1 MAVSKEKYQQIGLT
15 GTRDVAVSDNTTLVN
30 YPVGQFDLIY
40 LDPPWSYDDKNNN
53 GERGADHKYDT
64 MSLEELYNMPIADL
78 LKEHGQ
84 VWMWHTTPFAA
95 EAHKLAEHWGLECV
109 TRGFLWVK
117 RNKQNNQFFK
127 GLGRHT
133 RGNPEDCYLYRLK
146 DTKVKMMP
154 EGEAPDELIVSRLRE
169 HSRKPDEAIH
179 RLNQYCGDLYVDK
192 LELFSREHKE
202 GWITWGNDSCKF
214 DEA

>member
-1 MAVSKEKYQQIGLT
+1 MAVSKKDYQRVGLQ
-15 GTRDVAVSDNTTLVN
+15 GTQDYQVSDNLILKDF
-30 YPVGQFDLIY
+30 PVGKFDVIY

-64 MSLEELYNMPIADL
+64 MSLDELRNMPIADL

-117 RNKQNNQFFK
+117 RNKTNNNYFK

-146 DTKVKMMP
+146 GAKKLMMP
-154 EGEAPDELIVSRLRE
+154 DGEAPDELIVSRVRE
-169 HSRKPDEAIH
+169 HSRKPDEAVQ
-179 RLNQYCGDLYVDK
+179 RLDQYCGDLYQDK
-192 LELFSREHKE
+192 LELFSRQHRE
-202 GWITWGNDSCKF
+202 GWVTWGNDSSKF
-214 DEA
+214 DE